1 MAGAVAAAV
10 LPTLITQLPSLI
22 NTFKGLFG
30 AAEEDAPLTSEQV
43 EAAKRAQAA
52 LQKVGSS
59 TGDYEGDQAA
69 FLGSI
74 FLPGI
79 TPILDLAT
87 GGASRNPLLGA
98 LFPLISQTQEWAS
111 SHNFE
116 SSNEKVPSPDQAK
129 GPVDT
134 ALAEA
139 YRFIQ
144 TLT

>member
-10 LPTLITQLPSLI
+10 LPTLITQLPNLI

-98 LFPLISQTQEWAS
+98 LFPLISQTQD
-111 SHNFE
+111 FE